1 VKRLRRLVPEFD
13 FAVATVAPSV
23 LSCGDALR
31 SFTSEI
37 AVAAQL
43 GMLRCRGIDIDVH
56 QSFV

>member
-1 VKRLRRLVPEFD
+1 
-13 FAVATVAPSV
+13 